1 MKEMRPFY
9 AVAALLLTGTASLAQ
24 ENQPTQPYQPGQ
36 QAPGAFHD
44 ATYRRHLGFYI
55 RPDLGFGYMDSNENG
70 VSVHGLA
77 GIAGL
82 AIGGALQENSI
93 LAAHFFSA
101 SISNPTVSSGG
112 SSFSTNDTSI
122 TMFGFGP
129 QYTYYFMPSNM
140 YLSTTLGL
148 TQFHSSSNGGSG
160 DSDWGFGM
168 RLSLGKEWWV
178 GDHWGL
184 GAVGHF
190 GFSTNQDPVSSSS
203 SNTMTTWNFGVAFS
217 ATYN

>member
-1 MKEMRPFY
+1 MKGLRPFY
-9 AVAALLLTGTASLAQ
+9 VVAALLLTGTAGLAQ

-36 QAPGAFHD
+36 QAPGAFRD

-55 RPDLGFGYMDSNENG
+55 RPDLGFGYMNSDENG
-70 VSVHGLA
+70 VSLHGLA
-77 GIAGL
+77 VVSGV

-93 LAAHFFSA
+93 LAAHFFNA
-101 SISNPTVSSGG
+101 TIYNPTVSSGG
-112 SSFSTNDTSI
+112 FSSSTSDSSWA
-122 TMFGFGP
+122 MFGFGP

-148 TQFHSSSNGGSG
+148 TRMHSSTNSGSG

-178 GDHWGL
+178 GDRSLRVVDEPGSDWVELVQHAHL
-184 GAVGHF
+184 VELRRRILRDVQL
-190 GFSTNQDPVSSSS
+190 SRPD
-203 SNTMTTWNFGVAFS
+203 
-217 ATYN
+217 

>member
-1 MKEMRPFY
+1 MRRIQSFT
-9 AVAALLLTGTASLAQ
+9 VAAVLLLSGTAALAQ

-36 QAPGAFHD
+36 PVPGGWRD
-44 ATYRRHLGFYI
+44 PTYRRHLGFYI

-77 GIAGL
+77 GMAGV
-82 AIGGALQENSI
+82 AVGGALQENSI
-93 LAAHFFSA
+93 LAGHFFS
-101 SISNPTVSSGG
+101 STIQNPTVSSGG
-112 SSFSTNDTSI
+112 FSSSTTDTSI

-129 QYTYYFMPSNM
+129 QYTYYFMPSNV

-148 TQFHSSSNGGSG
+148 ARFHSESSGSSG
-160 DSDWGFGM
+160 DSDWGFAM
-168 RLSLGKEWWV
+168 RLSVGKEWWV

-184 GAVGHF
+184 GAVGHL
-190 GFSTNQDPVSSSS
+190 GFSTNQDPAGSTSY
-203 SNTMTTWNFGVAFS
+203 TMTTWNFGVAFS